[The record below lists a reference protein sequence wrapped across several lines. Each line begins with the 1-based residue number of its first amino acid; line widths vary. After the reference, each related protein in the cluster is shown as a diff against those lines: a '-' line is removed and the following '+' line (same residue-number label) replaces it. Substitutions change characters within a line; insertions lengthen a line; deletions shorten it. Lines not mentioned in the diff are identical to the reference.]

1 VEINAKQEMVELLA
15 EYGAEFGN
23 GPQPRQSIGSEALPE
38 SDREDDRASRSGQ
51 PSPDGSLEARKR
63 EDSAPIVPTITSDET
78 ASQKAPSTTQT
89 LRITLSQGV
98 STPERTGTPT
108 PNLKPSASASLSR
121 TFNVPHGDSL

>member
-1 VEINAKQEMVELLA
+1 MRATVEAGPFPGWKLTLRQEMVELLA

-63 EDSAPIVPTITSDET
+63 EDSAPIVFPTITSDET

-89 LRITLSQGV
+89 DRPSVLRSHKVSRPLS
-98 STPERTGTPT
+98 
-108 PNLKPSASASLSR
+108 A
-121 TFNVPHGDSL
+121 